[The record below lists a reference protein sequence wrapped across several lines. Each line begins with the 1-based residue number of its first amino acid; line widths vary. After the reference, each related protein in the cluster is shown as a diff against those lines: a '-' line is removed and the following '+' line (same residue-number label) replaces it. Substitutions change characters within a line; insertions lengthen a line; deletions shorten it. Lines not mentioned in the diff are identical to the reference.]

1 MVVKTQKREQ
11 VGSDLFLSYSRAD
24 RPLAEQFVRTAAA
37 RGVNVWYDEDIEGGR
52 DWRER
57 IVAALGSAKALV
69 ILFSE
74 HSDDSRQLIKELA
87 VADNMR
93 KQVIPVL
100 VSNCEPKGP
109 YLYELAS
116 RNWIPIY
123 PNPETKLAWLI
134 DKLVTEQEPRGVGLL
149 SAVPAPGDNH
159 SWSPL
164 RRYDLYILVP
174 ILVGGFLIS
183 LFSTGDNKDW
193 GLGIECD
200 CIFHIHDHLRR
211 SKCQIE
217 PKRAL
222 GQIFSLLFCLV
233 GDRRVTGPSHRRIR
247 GREDLNLWRANHT
260 FVAHRCDRQRGAS
273 VPAQDVP
280 AVYFPQQDREV
291 AGKLSW
297 G

>member
-1 MVVKTQKREQ
+1 

-74 HSDDSRQLIKELA
+74 HSNDSRQLIKELA

-100 VSNCEPKGP
+100 ISNCEPQGP

-116 RNWIPIY
+116 RNWIPIH
-123 PNPETKLAWLI
+123 PNPESNLAWLI
-134 DKLVTEQEPRGVGLL
+134 DKLITELEFRDAGLL
-149 SAVPAPGDNH
+149 SAAPARGDNH
-159 SWSPL
+159 SWFPL
-164 RRYDLYILVP
+164 RRYDFYILVP

-193 GLGIECD
+193 GLGISAIASFIYMI
-200 CIFHIHDHLRR
+200 IFAVRNAR
-211 SKCQIE
+211 SN
-217 PKRAL
+217 RSAL
-222 GQIFSLLFCLV
+222 SGKSFLCYFVLLVIGVSPALVIGGSAEEKISTFGGLIILSLLIAVIANVVQVFL
-233 GDRRVTGPSHRRIR
+233 RKIFQQNIFRRRI
-247 GREDLNLWRANHT
+247 EKSL
-260 FVAHRCDRQRGAS
+260 AS
-273 VPAQDVP
+273 
-280 AVYFPQQDREV
+280 
-291 AGKLSW
+291 
-297 G
+297 

>member
-1 MVVKTQKREQ
+1 

-74 HSDDSRQLIKELA
+74 HSNDSRQLIKELA

-100 VSNCEPKGP
+100 ISNCEPQGP

-116 RNWIPIY
+116 RNWIPIH
-123 PNPETKLAWLI
+123 PNPESNLAWLI
-134 DKLVTEQEPRGVGLL
+134 DKLITELEFRDAGLL
-149 SAVPAPGDNH
+149 SAAPARGDNH
-159 SWSPL
+159 SWFPL
-164 RRYDLYILVP
+164 RRYDFYILVP

-193 GLGIECD
+193 GLGISAIASFIYMI
-200 CIFHIHDHLRR
+200 IFAVRNAR
-211 SKCQIE
+211 SN
-217 PKRAL
+217 RSAL
-222 GQIFSLLFCLV
+222 SGKSFLCYFVLLVIGVSPALVIGGSAEEKISTFGGLIILSLLIAVIANVVQVFL
-233 GDRRVTGPSHRRIR
+233 RKIFQQNIFRRRI
-247 GREDLNLWRANHT
+247 EKPL
-260 FVAHRCDRQRGAS
+260 AS
-273 VPAQDVP
+273 
-280 AVYFPQQDREV
+280 
-291 AGKLSW
+291 
-297 G
+297 

>member
-1 MVVKTQKREQ
+1 MFGMTKTSRVVETGAK
-11 VGSDLFLSYSRAD
+11 GSWLRS
-24 RPLAEQFVRTAAA
+24 A
-37 RGVNVWYDEDIEGGR
+37 RLR
-52 DWRER
+52 
-57 IVAALGSAKALV
+57 LLV

-74 HSDDSRQLIKELA
+74 HSNDSRQLIKELA

-193 GLGIECD
+193 GLGISAIASFIYMI
-200 CIFHIHDHLRR
+200 IFAVRNAR
-211 SKCQIE
+211 SN
-217 PKRAL
+217 RSAL
-222 GQIFSLLFCLV
+222 SGKSFLCYFALLVIGASPALVIGGSAEEKISTFGGLIILSLLIAVIANVVQVFL
-233 GDRRVTGPSHRRIR
+233 RKMFQQYIFRSRI
-247 GREDLNLWRANHT
+247 EKSL
-260 FVAHRCDRQRGAS
+260 AS
-273 VPAQDVP
+273 
-280 AVYFPQQDREV
+280 
-291 AGKLSW
+291 
-297 G
+297 

>member
-1 MVVKTQKREQ
+1 

-74 HSDDSRQLIKELA
+74 HSNDSRQLIKELA

-100 VSNCEPKGP
+100 ISNCEPQGP

-116 RNWIPIY
+116 RNWIPIH
-123 PNPETKLAWLI
+123 PNPESKLAWLI
-134 DKLVTEQEPRGVGLL
+134 DKLITELEFRDAGLL
-149 SAVPAPGDNH
+149 SAAPARGDNH
-159 SWSPL
+159 SWFPL
-164 RRYDLYILVP
+164 RRYDFYILVP

-193 GLGIECD
+193 GLGISAIASFIYMI
-200 CIFHIHDHLRR
+200 IFAVRNAR
-211 SKCQIE
+211 SN
-217 PKRAL
+217 RSAL
-222 GQIFSLLFCLV
+222 SGKSFLCYFVLLVIGVSPALVIGGSAEEKISTFGGLIILSLLIAVIANVVQVFLRKIFQQNIF
-233 GDRRVTGPSHRRIR
+233 RRRNEKP
-247 GREDLNLWRANHT
+247 L
-260 FVAHRCDRQRGAS
+260 AS
-273 VPAQDVP
+273 
-280 AVYFPQQDREV
+280 
-291 AGKLSW
+291 
-297 G
+297 

>member
-1 MVVKTQKREQ
+1 

-52 DWRER
+52 DWREK

-74 HSDDSRQLIKELA
+74 HSNDSRQLIKELA

-100 VSNCEPKGP
+100 ISNCEPQGP

-123 PNPETKLAWLI
+123 PNPESKLAWLI
-134 DKLVTEQEPRGVGLL
+134 DKLVTEQEPRGVSLTEQEPRGVGLL
-149 SAVPAPGDNH
+149 STVPAHGDHH

-164 RRYDLYILVP
+164 RRSDVYILVP

-183 LFSTGDNKDW
+183 LFSSGDNKDW
-193 GLGIECD
+193 GLGISAIASFVYMI
-200 CIFHIHDHLRR
+200 IFAVRNAR
-211 SKCQIE
+211 SNRGVFSGKSFFCYF
-217 PKRAL
+217 AL
-222 GQIFSLLFCLV
+222 LVIGVLPALVIGGSAEEKISTFGGLIILSLLVAVVANVLQVFL
-233 GDRRVTGPSHRRIR
+233 RKIFQQNIFRSRIKKP
-247 GREDLNLWRANHT
+247 L
-260 FVAHRCDRQRGAS
+260 AS
-273 VPAQDVP
+273 
-280 AVYFPQQDREV
+280 
-291 AGKLSW
+291 
-297 G
+297 

>member
-1 MVVKTQKREQ
+1 

-74 HSDDSRQLIKELA
+74 HSNDSRQLIKELA

-100 VSNCEPKGP
+100 ISNCEPKGP

-123 PNPETKLAWLI
+123 PNPESKLAWLI
-134 DKLVTEQEPRGVGLL
+134 DKLVTEQEPRSEQEPRVVGLL
-149 SAVPAPGDNH
+149 SPVPAHSDNY

-174 ILVGGFLIS
+174 ILVGAF
-183 LFSTGDNKDW
+183 LFSVFAASDSKDW
-193 GLGIECD
+193 GLGISA
-200 CIFHIHDHLRR
+200 IASFMYMIIIAVRNAGSNR
-211 SKCQIE
+211 S
-217 PKRAL
+217 AL
-222 GQIFSLLFCLV
+222 SGKSFLCYFVLSVVGVLPTLV
-233 GDRRVTGPSHRRIR
+233 IGESA
-247 GREDLNLWRANHT
+247 E
-260 FVAHRCDRQRGAS
+260 
-273 VPAQDVP
+273 
-280 AVYFPQQDREV
+280 E
-291 AGKLSW
+291 KLSTF
-297 G
+297 GGLIILSLIIAVIANMVQVFLRKMFQQNIFRSRIERAS

>member
-1 MVVKTQKREQ
+1 
-11 VGSDLFLSYSRAD
+11 VGSDLFLSYSRVD
-24 RPLAEQFVRTAAA
+24 RPLAEQFVKTAAA

-74 HSDDSRQLIKELA
+74 HSNDSRQLIKELA

-100 VSNCEPKGP
+100 ISNCEPKGP

-123 PNPETKLAWLI
+123 PNPESKLAWLI

-149 SAVPAPGDNH
+149 SAVPAPCDNH
-159 SWSPL
+159 SSFPL
-164 RRYDLYILVP
+164 RRYDFYILVP

-193 GLGIECD
+193 GLGISAIASFMYMI
-200 CIFHIHDHLRR
+200 IFAVRNAR
-211 SKCQIE
+211 SN
-217 PKRAL
+217 RSAL
-222 GQIFSLLFCLV
+222 SGKSFLCYFALLVIGVLPALVIGGSAEEKISTFGGLIILSLLIAVIANVVQVFL
-233 GDRRVTGPSHRRIR
+233 RKIFQQNIFRRRI
-247 GREDLNLWRANHT
+247 EKPL
-260 FVAHRCDRQRGAS
+260 AS
-273 VPAQDVP
+273 
-280 AVYFPQQDREV
+280 
-291 AGKLSW
+291 
-297 G
+297 